1 MEDDELTVEEQLK
14 IDRLMYEAEQ
24 RKGSVALVSAV
35 VMSAM
40 PAMSAASRELADFS
54 FSRRLGFNP
63 VVTVHNISGAK
74 AWVIL
79 APAPII
85 GVSSVGVEKIG
96 QISFSS
102 AGDYKCQQ
110 ASISDN
116 SRIEFDLDN
125 SQIYYSAFFQVGDKW
140 KTPFKNR
147 KINTRKYNI
156 NLLERHV
163 ADSVDL
169 EVVPSV

>member
-1 MEDDELTVEEQLK
+1 MDDDVLTPEEEQR
-14 IDRLMYEAEQ
+14 IERLTYESQ
-24 RKGSVALVSAV
+24 NKGVFSMA
-35 VMSAM
+35 AM
-40 PAMSAASRELADFS
+40 PAMAAMSAASRELADFS
-54 FSRRLGFNP
+54 FSRRLGINP
-63 VVTVHNISGAK
+63 VVTVHNISGCK

-79 APAPII
+79 APAPIL
-85 GVSSVGVEKIG
+85 GVSSVGVERIG

-102 AGDYKCQQ
+102 SGDYKCQQ

-163 ADSVDL
+163 ADSV
-169 EVVPSV
+169 EVVPVN

>member
-1 MEDDELTVEEQLK
+1 MDDDDDLTVEEQLK
-14 IDRLMYEAEQ
+14 IDRLMYEAKH
-24 RKGSVALVSAV
+24 RKEEPMAR
-35 VMSAM
+35 AM
-40 PAMSAASRELADFS
+40 EAMSSIAATSALSKELAEFS
-54 FSRRLGFNP
+54 FSRRLGISP
-63 VVTVHNISGAK
+63 VVTVNNISGAK
-74 AWVIL
+74 AWVVL
-79 APAPII
+79 APAPIL
-85 GVSSVGVEKIG
+85 GVSSVGLEKIG

-116 SRIEFDLDN
+116 SRIEFELDN
-125 SQIYYSAFFQVGDKW
+125 SQIYYSAFFLVGDKW

-163 ADSVDL
+163 ADSV
-169 EVVPSV
+169 EVVPEV